1 MNRPTSSRG
10 FFVLRL
16 SVRVYGNARRVGG
29 TECVSVAAKPNSH
42 SDKTRPRLRAAGWGL
57 LALSLL
63 LGIGGPRMT
72 ASNLPADIG
81 NRMGDIN
88 LASLG
93 WIIVAMIVGALALMC
108 FIAQWVLRPRE
119 DNAQHPE
126 NPQSK

>member
-1 MNRPTSSRG
+1 MT
-10 FFVLRL
+10 
-16 SVRVYGNARRVGG
+16 
-29 TECVSVAAKPNSH
+29 AKPNSH

-63 LGIGGPRMT
+63 LGIGGPYLT

-108 FIAQWVLRPRE
+108 FIALWVLRPQE
-119 DNAQHPE
+119 DNAHPSE
-126 NPQSK
+126 NSQSK

>member
-1 MNRPTSSRG
+1 MT
-10 FFVLRL
+10 
-16 SVRVYGNARRVGG
+16 
-29 TECVSVAAKPNSH
+29 AKPNSR

-63 LGIGGPRMT
+63 LGIAGPRFT

-119 DNAQHPE
+119 GNSHLSE
-126 NPQSK
+126 NSQSK

>member
-1 MNRPTSSRG
+1 MT
-10 FFVLRL
+10 
-16 SVRVYGNARRVGG
+16 
-29 TECVSVAAKPNSH
+29 AKPNSH
-42 SDKTRPRLRAAGWGL
+42 SDNTRPRLRAAGWGL

-63 LGIGGPRMT
+63 LGIAGPHLT

-81 NRMGDIN
+81 DRMGDMN

-119 DNAQHPE
+119 DNSHQPE
-126 NPQSK
+126 NSQSR

>member
-1 MNRPTSSRG
+1 MT
-10 FFVLRL
+10 
-16 SVRVYGNARRVGG
+16 
-29 TECVSVAAKPNSH
+29 AKPDSH

-63 LGIGGPRMT
+63 LGIGGPRLT
-72 ASNLPADIG
+72 TSNMPADIG
-81 NRMGDIN
+81 NRMGDMN

-119 DNAQHPE
+119 DDSQQPE
-126 NPQSK
+126 NSQSK

>member
-1 MNRPTSSRG
+1 MT
-10 FFVLRL
+10 
-16 SVRVYGNARRVGG
+16 
-29 TECVSVAAKPNSH
+29 AKPNSH
-42 SDKTRPRLRAAGWGL
+42 SDNMRPRLRAAGWCL

-63 LGIGGPRMT
+63 LGIGGPHLT

-81 NRMGDIN
+81 DRMGDIN

-119 DNAQHPE
+119 DNSLPPE